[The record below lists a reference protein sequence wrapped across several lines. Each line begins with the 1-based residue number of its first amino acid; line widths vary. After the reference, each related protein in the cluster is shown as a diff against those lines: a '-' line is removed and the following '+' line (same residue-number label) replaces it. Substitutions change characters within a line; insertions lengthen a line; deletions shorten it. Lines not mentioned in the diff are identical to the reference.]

1 MSLSAPFPWFG
12 GKSRAAHLVWAALGD
27 VNGYVEPF
35 AGSLAVLL
43 ARPTVRGV
51 ETVNDR
57 DAYLANFWR
66 ALRHEPDAVAHHA
79 DWPVS
84 EVDLSARHLWLVNEG
99 RAVLDR
105 MAADPDAYDA
115 KIAGWWVWGLCS
127 WIGSGWCSGEG
138 PWVRGDDG
146 LLNRKIPHLGDAG
159 RGVNRQIPHLGDAGR
174 GVNRQ
179 IPHLG
184 NAEQGVHGSASTQEW
199 MRSLSTRLR
208 GVRIACG
215 DWTRIMG
222 PSVLRAGGGKCGV
235 LLDPPYVTGEDLYAE
250 AGDGVCHEVF
260 RWAEEHGD
268 DSSLRIV
275 VCGYEGDW
283 SPPAGWK
290 TVPWK
295 ARRAF
300 NSKNDGSRERLWCSP
315 ACLTVEPAQRGL
327 ELHAEAL

>member
-66 ALRHEPDAVAHHA
+66 AVQHDPDAVAHHA

-99 RAVLDR
+99 RGILGR
-105 MAADPDAYDA
+105 LAADPDAYDA

-159 RGVNRQIPHLGDAGR
+159 R
-174 GVNRQ
+174 
-179 IPHLG
+179 
-184 NAEQGVHGSASTQEW
+184 GVHGSASTQEW